1 MRISD
6 WSSDVCSSDLAIE
19 AAEHHEIARQ
29 RHDMPGRAARI
40 RLAVVGP
47 HRQHIVAAGPHRRGR
62 IEAEAREGAFVA
74 AELDPAQPDVGD
86 DARRIEFE
94 EAALARRRRAEGAAR
109 SEEHTSELQSLMR
122 ISNAVF
128 CLTKKT

>member
-62 IEAEAREGAFVA
+62 IEAEAREGAFVV
-74 AELDPAQPDVGD
+74 AELDPVQPDVGD
-86 DARRIEFE
+86 AARRIESE
-94 EAALARRRRAEGAAR
+94 EAALARRRRAEGASIPDR
-109 SEEHTSELQSLMR
+109 KSTRLNYSQ
-122 ISNAVF
+122 
-128 CLTKKT
+128 